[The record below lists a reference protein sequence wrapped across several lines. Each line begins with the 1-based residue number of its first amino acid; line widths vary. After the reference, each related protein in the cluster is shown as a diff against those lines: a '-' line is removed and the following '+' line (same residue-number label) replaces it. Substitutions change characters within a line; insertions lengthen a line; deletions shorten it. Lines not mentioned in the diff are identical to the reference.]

1 MGPCQGR
8 ICGCAAEVYFDWNT
22 AQARPPFSPARI
34 GTLLE
39 AAPDTAPAAE

>member
-8 ICGCAAEVYFDWNT
+8 ICGYAAEVYFGWNT
-22 AQARPPFSPARI
+22 AQTRPPFSPARI

-39 AAPDTAPAAE
+39 AAPDIAPAAE